1 MGDLRH
7 ASVTRALEVH
17 EFEVPESLNGARLDK
32 ALTELVPGAS
42 RARVK
47 KAIENGSVKINGR
60 RAKNMKGT
68 QVKTGDAL
76 SVSLESAAELGS
88 TDTPARPTA
97 DAPLTVSWKSPK
109 ILVVDKP
116 AGQPSAPLKSGES
129 GTLANALVGH
139 FPELAGIGYS
149 PREPGLLH
157 RLDNDTSGLLVVGRT
172 AEAFAALKHALQ
184 DDRLVKRYLLVC
196 REEGLPD
203 EGTIAFPIANH
214 PKDQRRV
221 YACIHARD
229 VMRYAPR
236 PASTDYRVLE
246 RVGGW
251 ARVEVS
257 VSRALRHQIRVH
269 FAAIEH
275 PLAGDVLYGGEVV
288 EGLERHALHASRVAL
303 TDDDADLAF
312 DVSSPLPV
320 ELEKLF
326 SSS

>member
-1 MGDLRH
+1 MR
-7 ASVTRALEVH
+7 RALENH
-17 EFEVPESLNGARLDK
+17 ELTVPPSLDGARLDK

-47 KAIENGSVKINGR
+47 KAIESGSVRVNGR
-60 RAKNMKGT
+60 RAPKGV
-68 QVKTGDAL
+68 QVKAGDAL
-76 SVSLESAAELGS
+76 SVSLEGGAELSSADGPA
-88 TDTPARPTA
+88 TP
-97 DAPLTVSWKSPK
+97 SPEAK
-109 ILVVDKP
+109 LDVRWQSAKALVVDKP
-116 AGQPSAPLKSGES
+116 AGQPSAPLKTGET

-139 FPELAGIGYS
+139 FPELAGLGYS
-149 PREPGLLH
+149 PRESGLLH

-172 AEAFAALKHALQ
+172 AEAFATLKEALNA
-184 DDRLVKRYLLVC
+184 DRVTKSYLLVC

-221 YACIHARD
+221 YACVHPRD

-246 RVGGW
+246 RKDGW

-269 FAAIEH
+269 FAAIDH
-275 PLAGDVLYGGEVV
+275 PLAGDVLYGGEVI

-303 TDDDADLAF
+303 EDADPELSF
-312 DVSSPLPV
+312 DVSSPLPP
-320 ELEKLF
+320 ELEKLLSPF
-326 SSS
+326 

>member
-1 MGDLRH
+1 
-7 ASVTRALEVH
+7 VEVY
-17 EFEVPESLNGARLDK
+17 ELSVPESLDGARLDK

-47 KAIENGSVKINGR
+47 KAIESGSVRINGR
-60 RAKNMKGT
+60 RAPKGT

-76 SVSLESAAELGS
+76 SVSLEGGTELAS
-88 TDTPARPTA
+88 S
-97 DAPLTVSWKSPK
+97 DAPATPEPAAPLQVRWKTPK
-109 ILVVDKP
+109 VLVVDKP
-116 AGQPSAPLKSGES
+116 AGQPSAPLKGGET

-139 FPELAGIGYS
+139 FPELGSGSPGVGYS
-149 PREPGLLH
+149 PREAGLLH

-172 AEAFAALKHALQ
+172 AEAFAALRDALHA
-184 DDRLVKRYLLVC
+184 DRICKSYLLVC

-221 YACIHARD
+221 YACVHPRD

-246 RVGGW
+246 RRGGW

-257 VSRALRHQIRVH
+257 VARALRHQIRVH

-275 PLAGDVLYGGEVV
+275 PLAGDVLYGGEAIA
-288 EGLERHALHASRVAL
+288 GLDRHALHASRVAL
-303 TDDDADLAF
+303 EDADAELAF
-312 DVSSPLPV
+312 DVSSPLPP
-320 ELEKLF
+320 ELEALLAEDTV
-326 SSS
+326 SPPT

>member
-1 MGDLRH
+1 M
-7 ASVTRALEVH
+7 ASPVEDY
-17 EFEVPESLNGARLDK
+17 EFAVPDTLDGARLDK

-47 KAIENGSVKINGR
+47 KAIESGSVRVNGR
-60 RAKNMKGT
+60 RAPKGT

-76 SVSLESAAELGS
+76 SVSLEGSAELAS
-88 TDTPARPTA
+88 SDTPATGDPSA
-97 DAPLTVSWKSPK
+97 KLAIAWKTPK
-109 ILVVDKP
+109 VLVVDKP
-116 AGQPSAPLKSGES
+116 AGQPSAPLKGGET

-172 AEAFAALKHALQ
+172 ADAFDALKAALKA
-184 DDRLVKRYLLVC
+184 DRITKSYLLVC

-203 EGTIAFPIANH
+203 EGSIAFPIANH

-221 YACIHARD
+221 YACVHPRD

-246 RVGGW
+246 RKDGW

-257 VSRALRHQIRVH
+257 VARALRHQIRVH
-269 FAAIEH
+269 FAAIDH

-288 EGLERHALHASRVAL
+288 AGLERHALHASRVAL
-303 TDDDADLAF
+303 HDADPELAF
-312 DVSSPLPV
+312 DVSSPLPP
-320 ELEKLF
+320 ELRAILGA
-326 SSS
+326 S